1 MTLETKRLILRP
13 WTEDDSESLFEY
25 AKSEEVGPIAGW
37 FPHKNAT
44 ESREIIRTV
53 FAGDTCFAVCPRS
66 DNRAIGCVGLKLRG
80 DTDYT
85 DREDECELGYWIG
98 RPFWGQGLIP
108 EAAGEVLRYAFEEM
122 SMRAVWCS
130 CYEGNRNSARVQEK
144 LGFLFHHRCGA
155 EFVEP
160 LGEAREVI
168 VSLMTRERFAELHG

>member
-85 DREDECELGYWIG
+85 DREDECELGYWMG
-98 RPFWGQGLIP
+98 RQFWGQGLIP
-108 EAAGEVLRYAFEEM
+108 EAAGEVLRYAFKEM
-122 SMRAVWCS
+122 GMRAVWCS
-130 CYEGNRNSARVQEK
+130 CYEGNSKSARVQNK
-144 LGFLFHHRCGA
+144 LGFLFHHREA
-155 EFVEP
+155 EAFVP
-160 LGEAREVI
+160 SLGESRGAV
-168 VSLMTRERFAELHG
+168 VSCITKRQFTERYR

>member
-13 WTEDDSESLFEY
+13 WTEGDSESLFEY
-25 AKSEEVGPIAGW
+25 AKSGEVGPIAGW
-37 FPHKNAT
+37 FPHKNVT
-44 ESREIIRTV
+44 ESREVIRTV
-53 FAGDTCFAVCPRS
+53 LSGETCFAVCLKA

-108 EAAGEVLRYAFEEM
+108 EASVCLLRYAFEKM
-122 SMRAVWCS
+122 GMHAVWCS

-168 VSLMTRERFAELHG
+168 VSLMTRERYAELHG